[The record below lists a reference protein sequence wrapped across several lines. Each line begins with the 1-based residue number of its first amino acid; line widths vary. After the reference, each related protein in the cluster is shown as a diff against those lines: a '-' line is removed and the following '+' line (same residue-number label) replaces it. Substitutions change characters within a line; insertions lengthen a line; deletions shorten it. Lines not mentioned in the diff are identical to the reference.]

1 MPADKMFN
9 ITIPGPGPWG
19 FRLAGGRD
27 FNTPLYISKVTPGGK
42 AANCSILPNDCVL
55 SINGMETEK
64 LTHLDAQSHIKG
76 ATGNLNLK
84 LQRGEATL
92 WKPKINRDETDAA
105 VTSVSLHANKQ
116 TFNHP
121 GSGHNAVAKPFAAS
135 PGPGA
140 GMGRATVV
148 HKQFN
153 SPVGIYSSEN
163 IADSFKG
170 QTEGM
175 IAGRVGGDMPASTPV
190 YGHAAKP
197 YTPTYQE
204 PPSYSHGQAP
214 AQYIDRGDDEEM
226 RYGGYINPGSQSR
239 SFKML
244 QSMTAEEE
252 AAMDAPPQGV
262 RSVKAPTAS
271 PHAVSRPAPTLPMCF
286 RCNLGI
292 VGPVLKAKDKT
303 LHPECFICYMCD
315 APLKNK
321 GFFTVQG
328 KEYCHNCERQA
339 RMDASA
345 GSNPSYTN
353 GSSSQPTTAQH
364 HSAPPAAKPYS
375 APPPPATQH
384 YKPSQPPAH
393 QHYSAPQ
400 DKRPRHPRPPPLVS
414 PPVVRP
420 PSRMFNFK
428 SRYSAPQREDPNAI
442 IARALMQNPDAVKT
456 CQGVVPVFTVDNTVK
471 HEMPTGPQSPTS
483 PGMNFPREPGAPDDG
498 VKVMF
503 LPSSAGKQTPSQIA
517 TQARSNPVPRA
528 MSQPPPRAP
537 GPPPPPPTFTRAP
550 QQHSRAPM
558 ANQPRQQQRAPQQRA
573 QQQHAPQQRA
583 QQQQHAQ
590 TPAAGGGPS
599 AGRTP
604 MCDGCDSIIR
614 GAFVSAVG
622 RNWHPEHFV
631 CVHCH
636 ENLSNQGFM
645 EQNGKVYCEKDFN
658 SLYAPKCAICHRS
671 ISQGGCVQAMGS
683 TYHQDCFLCHHC
695 NEPITGTAF
704 HISEGKPYCKKDYQ
718 ALFSVRCAGC
728 NYPVEP
734 GDAWVEA
741 LKKQWHSTCFNCS
754 NPSCGTPLEGQAFYA
769 DRGQPYCKHHA
780 P

>member
-400 DKRPRHPRPPPLVS
+400 D
-414 PPVVRP
+414 
-420 PSRMFNFK
+420 N
-428 SRYSAPQREDPNAI
+428 
-442 IARALMQNPDAVKT
+442 
-456 CQGVVPVFTVDNTVK
+456 
-471 HEMPTGPQSPTS
+471 
-483 PGMNFPREPGAPDDG
+483 
-498 VKVMF
+498 
-503 LPSSAGKQTPSQIA
+503 KQTPSQIA

>member
-1 MPADKMFN
+1 MFN

-55 SINGMETEK
+55 SINGIETDK
-64 LTHLDAQSHIKG
+64 LTHLDAQSHIKN
-76 ATGNLNLK
+76 ATGNLSLK

-92 WKPKINRDETDAA
+92 WKPKITRDETDAA
-105 VTSVSLHANKQ
+105 VTNVSLHANKQ
-116 TFNHP
+116 TFTHP
-121 GSGHNAVAKPFAAS
+121 GSGHNATAKPFGAS
-135 PGPGA
+135 PGAGA

-175 IAGRVGGDMPASTPV
+175 IAGRVGGDMPASTPT

-252 AAMDAPPQGV
+252 AQMDNAPAGV
-262 RSVKAPTAS
+262 RSVKAPVATS
-271 PHAVSRPAPTLPMCF
+271 HSGSKPAPTLPMCF

-303 LHPECFICYMCD
+303 LHPECFICYMCSGT
-315 APLKNK
+315 LKNK

-345 GSNPSYTN
+345 GSQSYTN
-353 GSSSQPTTAQH
+353 GSSSQPSIAQH

-375 APPPPATQH
+375 APPPAQH
-384 YKPSQPPAH
+384 YKPSQPPAQQ
-393 QHYSAPQ
+393 QHYNAP
-400 DKRPRHPRPPPLVS
+400 
-414 PPVVRP
+414 
-420 PSRMFNFK
+420 
-428 SRYSAPQREDPNAI
+428 
-442 IARALMQNPDAVKT
+442 PD
-456 CQGVVPVFTVDNTVK
+456 N
-471 HEMPTGPQSPTS
+471 
-483 PGMNFPREPGAPDDG
+483 APDDG

-528 MSQPPPRAP
+528 MNQPPRAP
-537 GPPPPPPTFTRAP
+537 GPPPPPPTFSRAP
-550 QQHSRAPM
+550 QHSRAPM
-558 ANQPRQQQRAPQQRA
+558 ANQPRQ
-573 QQQHAPQQRA
+573 HAP
-583 QQQQHAQ
+583 
-590 TPAAGGGPS
+590 TPAGGGGSS

-671 ISQGGCVQAMGS
+671 ISQGGCVQAMGNS
-683 TYHQDCFLCHHC
+683 YHQDCFLCHHC

-754 NPSCGTPLEGQAFYA
+754 NPSCGAPLEGQAFYA

>member
-121 GSGHNAVAKPFAAS
+121 GSGHNATAKPFAAS

-315 APLKNK
+315 GPLKNK

-345 GSNPSYTN
+345 GSSPSYTN

-384 YKPSQPPAH
+384 YKPSQPPAQQH
-393 QHYSAPQ
+393 YKPSQPPAQQHYSAPQ
-400 DKRPRHPRPPPLVS
+400 D
-414 PPVVRP
+414 
-420 PSRMFNFK
+420 N
-428 SRYSAPQREDPNAI
+428 
-442 IARALMQNPDAVKT
+442 
-456 CQGVVPVFTVDNTVK
+456 
-471 HEMPTGPQSPTS
+471 
-483 PGMNFPREPGAPDDG
+483 
-498 VKVMF
+498 
-503 LPSSAGKQTPSQIA
+503 KQTPSQIA

-537 GPPPPPPTFTRAP
+537 GPPPPPPTFSRAP

-558 ANQPRQQQRAPQQRA
+558 ANQPRQQQHAPQQR
-573 QQQHAPQQRA
+573 APQQRA

-658 SLYAPKCAICHRS
+658 NLYAPKCAICHRS